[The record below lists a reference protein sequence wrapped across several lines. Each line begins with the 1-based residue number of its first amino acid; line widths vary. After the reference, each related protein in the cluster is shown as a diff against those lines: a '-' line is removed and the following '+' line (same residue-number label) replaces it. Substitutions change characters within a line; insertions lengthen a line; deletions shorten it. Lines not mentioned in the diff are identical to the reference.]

1 MYSYSDQ
8 LLLKYTHSN
17 NKWETNDSES
27 LYQTNLKRQPAD
39 WYYRNNS
46 VNYSW
51 NSNGYRAPEWDTIDW
66 QQSHVLMGCSYAM
79 GSGVDDC
86 DTISSQVPNGVNLGQ
101 SGTSL
106 YAIEYN
112 TIRMI
117 DAGIRPLTVKIIMPN
132 IARLT
137 YWGDI
142 DWIDLTPHD
151 LSVRG
156 DQLVSPVREC
166 YAGWLSIKYNAEQH
180 GYMAAR
186 AVQALWK
193 SNGVPCDL
201 YQHWAPENPVFNQG
215 YQLPEP
221 VDQAR
226 DINSNNFA
234 HPGRDTFK
242 LWADIMYGLNNECEQ
257 KNS

>member
-1 MYSYSDQ
+1 MYSYSDHM
-8 LLLKYTHSN
+8 LLTYTHSSS
-17 NKWETNDSES
+17 KWETNDSEA

-51 NSNGYRAPEWDTIDW
+51 NSNGYRAPEWNTINW
-66 QQSHVLMGCSYAM
+66 EQSHVLMGCSYAM

-132 IARLT
+132 LARLT
-137 YWGDI
+137 YWGDV

-156 DQLVSPVREC
+156 DQLVSPVRDC
-166 YAGWLSIKYNAEQH
+166 YTGWLAIKYNAEQH

-186 AVQALWK
+186 AIQALWK
-193 SNGVPCDL
+193 ANGVACDL

-221 VDQAR
+221 IDQAR

-234 HPGRDTFK
+234 HPGRKTLQ
-242 LWADIMYGLNNECEQ
+242 LWANILYG
-257 KNS
+257 